1 LADQLALKT
10 ALAKLRPLLEDQSVL
25 KVGENLKSDMWV
37 LERHGINIGPVDDT
51 MLLSFVLDGGK
62 HSHAVED
69 LAERYL
75 DQKTLKFSD
84 VAGSGAKQVSFD
96 RVPIERAME
105 YAVAQADLTLQLWPQ
120 FKQRTA

>member
-1 LADQLALKT
+1 HAI
-10 ALAKLRPLLEDQSVL
+10 S
-25 KVGENLKSDMWV
+25 
-37 LERHGINIGPVDDT
+37 IGRADDT

-62 HSHAVED
+62 HSHVIED

-75 DQKTLKFSD
+75 EQKALKFSD

-105 YAVAQADLTLQLWPQ
+105 YAVQQADLTLQLWAQ
-120 FKQRTA
+120 FKTRLAAEHMVSMYETIERPLIPVLLGMEQSGPQIHG